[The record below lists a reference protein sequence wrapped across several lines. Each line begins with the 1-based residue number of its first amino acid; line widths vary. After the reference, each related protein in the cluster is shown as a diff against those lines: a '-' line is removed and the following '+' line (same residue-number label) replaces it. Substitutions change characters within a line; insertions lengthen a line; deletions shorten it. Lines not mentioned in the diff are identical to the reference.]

1 MFCKNCGKELPDNV
15 KFCSGCGTPVAPPAP
30 AAAPETPAAAPE
42 APAAAPEAPVAAPE
56 TPAAAPEIPET
67 ISETPV
73 AAPETP
79 VAAPEA
85 PEAAPEAPEAA
96 PEAPAAAP
104 EAPAAAPEIPAF
116 QPAAPTEQESA
127 PALGKKRRGASGIA
141 IIAVGAIVAV
151 VVLVLL
157 FRLLFG
163 IFAGGG
169 KRGQAF
175 AYLSDDNELMYLPD
189 LKEKTEAVEV
199 TDEADGSAW
208 VQFTADGKTMYF
220 RDSRSALYKIA
231 VSELKKDGRPER
243 ISRDVL
249 YFTVLKTGNVLYAK
263 SGSKG
268 TELNYYTGKD
278 DFRITKD
285 YDSYQLSEDQK
296 TLYYTEQDEDD
307 GTYTLYKVALKKD
320 AKPEELLDGANIIY
334 TDFDSSVLV
343 YGEDELLA
351 ADSPIAEDVDG
362 NTLTVYSCKPGDEP
376 TELIDEIYDISD
388 VKVDGGKVSFYYSVE
403 DLEKCSLY
411 DLVSDSKKS
420 ADAALTAQELV
431 WPNWYADYYPEE
443 IYEQGGAIYY
453 TTSNG
458 ETFPVDTSDL
468 QTSTGLP
475 AADLNYYDVYN
486 LAYANANAR
495 YDAAIEEYNSKYEDW
510 NAANSRDQMRE
521 SLKNEKYTQ
530 LSYSLYQYKGSP
542 ADTPIA
548 EGISQDF
555 YDAGAGIFLYQ
566 KPEDIVEGKV
576 CDLSDL
582 SYYSEVYNYL
592 NSGSGDAVWYQNVG
606 GTESELDLDGDG
618 TYINGIYVLNDKEAV
633 LYLSEDGE
641 SRLDAYTIGKTA
653 LTFANT
659 VFDDEFSGLSQG
671 EDAKGNDV
679 LYFFSDTESEE
690 YGTLGDFNRYSGG
703 KSEVLAKEVYGVVIP
718 EGSSAIY
725 AVTDRDRKG
734 AELSLLQGD
743 KPTVV
748 SDEMDNNVLI
758 FLDAKQLLYTADGDL
773 YLWNGKEN
781 RRVAKDVEYVWANAE
796 EDYSM
801 YSPY

>member
-1 MFCKNCGKELPDNV
+1 MAV
-15 KFCSGCGTPVAPPAP
+15 
-30 AAAPETPAAAPE
+30 
-42 APAAAPEAPVAAPE
+42 
-56 TPAAAPEIPET
+56 
-67 ISETPV
+67 
-73 AAPETP
+73 
-79 VAAPEA
+79 
-85 PEAAPEAPEAA
+85 
-96 PEAPAAAP
+96 
-104 EAPAAAPEIPAF
+104 PEIPAF
-116 QPAAPTEQESA
+116 QPAASAEQESA

-141 IIAVGAIVAV
+141 VIAVGAIVAV

-163 IFAGGG
+163 IFSGGS

-175 AYLSDDNELMYLPD
+175 AYLNDDYELMYLSD
-189 LKEKTEAVEV
+189 LKEKTEAIEV
-199 TDEADGSAW
+199 TDEADSSSW

-220 RDSRSALYKIA
+220 RDSRNALYKIA

-243 ISRDVL
+243 ISRDVTG
-249 YFTVLKTGNVLYAK
+249 FTVLKTGNVLYAK

-268 TELNYYTGKD
+268 TELNCYTGKD

-296 TLYYTEQDEDD
+296 TVYYTEGDEDD
-307 GTYTLYKVALKKD
+307 GTYTLYKMALKKD
-320 AKPEELLDGANIIY
+320 AQPEELLDGATAIY
-334 TDFDSSVLV
+334 TDFDSGVLV
-343 YGEDELLA
+343 YGEDELSGDGA
-351 ADSPIAEDVDG
+351 YADDVDR
-362 NTLTVYSCKPGDEP
+362 NTLTVYSCKPGGEP
-376 TELIDEIYDISD
+376 TELIDEVYGISG
-388 VKVDGGKVSFYYSVE
+388 VKVDGSKVSFYYTVE
-403 DLEKCSLY
+403 DLEKYSLY
-411 DLVSDSKKS
+411 DMVSDSKKS

-431 WPNWYADYYPEE
+431 WPNWYDNYYPED

-453 TTSNG
+453 MTDSG
-458 ETFPVDTSDL
+458 ETFPVDTSEL
-468 QTSTGLP
+468 QASTGLP
-475 AADLNYYDVYN
+475 AAELNYYDVYN

-679 LYFFSDTESEE
+679 LYYFTDTESED

-703 KSEVLAKEVYGVVIP
+703 KSEVLAKEVYGIVIP
-718 EGSSAIY
+718 EDSGVIY
-725 AVTDRDRKG
+725 AVTDWDRNG

-743 KPTVV
+743 KPTVIN
-748 SDEMDNNVLI
+748 DEMDDKVLI

-781 RRVAKDVEYVWANAE
+781 RRVARDVEYVWANSQE
-796 EDYSM
+796 GYDTYT
-801 YSPY
+801 PW